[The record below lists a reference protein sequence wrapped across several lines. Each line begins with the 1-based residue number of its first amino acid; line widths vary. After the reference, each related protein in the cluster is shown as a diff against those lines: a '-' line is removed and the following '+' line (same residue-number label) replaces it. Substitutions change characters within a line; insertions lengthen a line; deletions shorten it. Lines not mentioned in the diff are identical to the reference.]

1 MYGCENWTIKKAE
14 CRTIDAFELWCWR
27 RLLRAPWT
35 ARRSNQSVLKE
46 ISPGCPLKGLIEA
59 ETPVLWPPDVKS
71 WLIWEDPDAGK
82 DWGQEEKGMT
92 EDEMVG
98 WHHSMGMSLGKFRE
112 LVMDREAWHAVV
124 HGAGKSWIWLSDWAE
139 LNGPNILGL
148 YAILFF
154 TTSDFIS
161 HIHTGCYFHFGSD
174 SSFNLELFLHSS
186 PVAYWASTDLG
197 SSSFSI
203 ISFCFFILFMGF
215 SRQEYRSGLPF
226 PSPVDQVLSE
236 LSTMTHPS
244 WVALHSMAHSFIE
257 LDKAMIHVISLFSF
271 LWLYSDVLCRKVK

>member
-1 MYGCENWTIKKAE
+1 MQYCSLQH
-14 CRTIDAFELWCWR
+14 RT
-27 RLLRAPWT
+27 LL
-35 ARRSNQSVLKE
+35 V
-46 ISPGCPLKGLIEA
+46 
-59 ETPVLWPPDVKS
+59 
-71 WLIWEDPDAGK
+71 
-82 DWGQEEKGMT
+82 
-92 EDEMVG
+92 
-98 WHHSMGMSLGKFRE
+98 
-112 LVMDREAWHAVV
+112 
-124 HGAGKSWIWLSDWAE
+124 
-139 LNGPNILGL
+139 
-148 YAILFF
+148 
-154 TTSDFIS
+154 TST
-161 HIHTGCYFHFGSD
+161 TGCYFHFGSD

-257 LDKAMIHVISLFSF
+257 LDKAMIHVISLVSF
-271 LWLYSDVLCRKVK
+271 L